1 MGSLPRELS
10 TGVAFQVFT
19 PSRVQAVTATE
30 AWTPGASD
38 RVFMAT
44 VEQGVKISGGTE
56 FVLGAHVPLGIVA
69 GLTYTFSVSSTIL
82 VM

>member
-1 MGSLPRELS
+1 MASLPREKY

-30 AWTPGASD
+30 AWTPGTDD

-44 VEQGVKISGGTE
+44 VDQGIKINGGTE
-56 FVLGAHVPLGIVA
+56 FNWPAAAPLGIIPLA
-69 GLTYTFSVSSTIL
+69 TYTFSVSSTVL